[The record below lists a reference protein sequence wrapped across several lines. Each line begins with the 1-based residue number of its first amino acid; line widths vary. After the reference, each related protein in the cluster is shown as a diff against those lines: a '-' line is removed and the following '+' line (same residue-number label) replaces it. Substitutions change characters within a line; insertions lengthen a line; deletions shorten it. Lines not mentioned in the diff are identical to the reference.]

1 MSSPPPTSPT
11 IARSRKTT
19 ARVHKRGESS
29 RLGSFSRVLN
39 RIRHRAVRYSSPVE
53 LAHNL
58 PSRARSVISISS
70 GDASDSSV
78 IVIEAPAAA
87 IIKAD
92 TRRRSS
98 RLTSDTIMAGQTAS
112 LAASA
117 STSNRHMSEETSHT
131 AASDNASGSNPR
143 PARKRA
149 RGAAKSATSKPRS
162 SLRSKRAAD
171 KPESPL
177 TNKSLYYEGSSE
189 EDEGYEQDATVANE
203 NKGQTSN
210 GKGRG
215 SNRPH
220 KHKSNEVPAKYI
232 HTFTTALDYP
242 RVPNPDGSPFEGH
255 IEAAWRTEARKSLM
269 SRLAKEASKST
280 GHAVPAPADSPPA
293 HYLSKPT
300 GVSLL
305 PPMAN
310 PANEKSNPTPA
321 PANPEPNPEN
331 NPQMK
336 KLRMRHNSCN
346 SRYGTDFD
354 MFKENSPRY
363 PKLRETRLFGLKECP
378 TLYPTEEE
386 FADPMS
392 YIKKIG
398 ETGRGK
404 EFGIVKVVPPEGW
417 RMPLEIDYK
426 VITRYPE
433 GFLKR
438 IIGQLIVR
446 PCIAFLLQTFRFQTR
461 LQRLN
466 SLEATSRAKFNFLEQ
481 LYMFHKQQGNPDVVI
496 PVIDHRPLDVWALR
510 KEVANQGGAE
520 KVRFRELIVGYP
532 SQILIVFSHTD
543 HDQQRLGQCGT
554 SVILHPSACAS
565 SQERLCQDR

>member
-1 MSSPPPTSPT
+1 
-11 IARSRKTT
+11 
-19 ARVHKRGESS
+19 
-29 RLGSFSRVLN
+29 
-39 RIRHRAVRYSSPVE
+39 
-53 LAHNL
+53 
-58 PSRARSVISISS
+58 VI
-70 GDASDSSV
+70 
-78 IVIEAPAAA
+78 IVEAPAAV

-131 AASDNASGSNPR
+131 AVSDNASGSNPR

-149 RGAAKSATSKPRS
+149 RGAAKSATSRPRS

-189 EDEGYEQDATVANE
+189 EDEGYEQDVMVADE
-203 NKGQTSN
+203 DKGQTSN

-255 IEAAWRTEARKSLM
+255 IESPWVTVHRKTMAAK
-269 SRLAKEASKST
+269 LAKQASKST
-280 GHAVPAPADSPPA
+280 GDAVPAPVDPLAPPA
-293 HYLSKPT
+293 HYPSKPT

-310 PANEKSNPTPA
+310 PANENSNPTPA
-321 PANPEPNPEN
+321 TTNPEPNPEN

-336 KLRMRHNSCN
+336 KLRMKSNNRGFSAQADEM
-346 SRYGTDFD
+346 YKT
-354 MFKENSPRY
+354 NSPRY
-363 PKLRETRLFGLKECP
+363 PKARETRLFGLKECP
-378 TLYPTEEE
+378 VLYPTEEE

-417 RMPLEIDYK
+417 RMPLKIDYK
-426 VITRYPE
+426 VITRYEAQPLE
-433 GFLKR
+433 PM
-438 IIGQLIVR
+438 IG
-446 PCIAFLLQTFRFQTR
+446 
-461 LQRLN
+461 
-466 SLEATSRAKFNFLEQ
+466 S
-481 LYMFHKQQGNPDVVI
+481 
-496 PVIDHRPLDVWALR
+496 
-510 KEVANQGGAE
+510 
-520 KVRFRELIVGYP
+520 
-532 SQILIVFSHTD
+532 
-543 HDQQRLGQCGT
+543 
-554 SVILHPSACAS
+554 
-565 SQERLCQDR
+565 